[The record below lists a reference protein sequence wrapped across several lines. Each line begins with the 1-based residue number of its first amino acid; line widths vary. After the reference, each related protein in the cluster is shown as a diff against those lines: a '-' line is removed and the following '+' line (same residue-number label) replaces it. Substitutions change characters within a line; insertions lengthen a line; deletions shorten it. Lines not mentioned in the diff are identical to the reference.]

1 MQGSLRI
8 GLILYLSFA
17 VLIIIRCRWLRLLSD
32 WLFGADVSAALAGFN
47 KCIST
52 INPGLAPWAV
62 QEYRPFRAL
71 SMTGLVC
78 LYMGLSQI
86 VIMNMLICSLLIK

>member
-1 MQGSLRI
+1 MINPGLAPWALQEYRPFRALCRI
-8 GLILYLSFA
+8 GLIPYLLFA
-17 VLIIIRCRWLRLLSD
+17 VLIIIRCRCSRLLSD
-32 WLFGADVSAALAGFN
+32 LLLGAGVSAALAGLN

-71 SMTGLVC
+71 CGQV
-78 LYMGLSQI
+78 
-86 VIMNMLICSLLIK
+86 